1 MPEKYSGGRG
11 HFWDYW
17 EIIRRRL
24 SLVVSLAAII
34 WIGVIFFTLI
44 MPPVYQGQVK
54 IRLGLQKRE
63 ISPFSVPFPY
73 RESEP
78 VRYYQTQAEIIK
90 SNPVLMAV
98 INELKLDSRWFSGE
112 SEAREKTLKKLRNS
126 IRVTLEPTTSLLILS
141 ARAESPELA
150 AGVANAL
157 VREYKLQRLRAEK
170 GKHQEALV
178 ILRAELEKARRN
190 LIESESTLHAFQ
202 KEKGLSFHR
211 GEVID
216 KKQLSELYASYLKGR
231 IRRIAKEVEL
241 GELKKLS
248 PDKQIE
254 ALMVMTDNSNLKKLL
269 EKEADAEIELM
280 GLEEKYLAR
289 HPRVKEVKAE
299 IGEIKKKL
307 GEITSGLLSG
317 LETEYKKL
325 KAEEDAM
332 GRILGETKEEDT
344 LLDEKRNEYQ
354 RFSRQVETERE
365 VVLELQ
371 KRIREEMVL
380 ESLPKLDVEIVDWAR
395 VDKNPIRPKKFLNI
409 LLGLLAG
416 AGVGVGMAFFFD
428 YLDVSIRSVEEI
440 ERYLELPVLAV
451 IPKGTPLIYEEDLTS
466 PHLEPYRMLR
476 AGIELSQ
483 PKERFK
489 SVLLTSRGAGE
500 GKSTTL
506 INLGVCMARMGD
518 RVLLIDPDFRRPALH
533 TMLKVANEKGLVN
546 ILLDPRQ
553 ELSDIIQP
561 TSVPNL
567 SVIPIGSRQSRG
579 ISILNSMAIRD
590 LLGRLA
596 DDYDY
601 LLLDSPP
608 ILGVSDTLFLASAA
622 DRVLLVVEYQKYARS
637 TISQAKNLLIKEA
650 GVNWL
655 GTVLNKVVLGG
666 RARYSPYYYDYDFYR
681 QSGREG
687 ATE

>member
-1 MPEKYSGGRG
+1 MPEKYSTVRG

-17 EIIRRRL
+17 EVIRRRL
-24 SLVVSLAAII
+24 SLIISLAAII
-34 WIGVIFFTLI
+34 WIGVIIFTLI
-44 MPPVYQGQVK
+44 MSPVFQGQVK
-54 IRLGLQKRE
+54 IRLGMQKRE
-63 ISPFSVPFPY
+63 ITPFSVPFPY

-78 VRYYQTQAEIIK
+78 LRYYQTQAEIIR
-90 SNPVLMAV
+90 SNPVLMSV
-98 INELKLDSRWFSGE
+98 VEGLKLDSRWFST
-112 SEAREKTLKKLRNS
+112 EAEGRGKALKKLRNS
-126 IRVTLEPTTSLLILS
+126 IRVTLEPTTSLLIIS

-150 AGVANAL
+150 ASIANAV
-157 VREYKLQRLRAEK
+157 VREYKRQRLEAEK
-170 GKHQEALV
+170 GKHAEALV
-178 ILRAELEKARRN
+178 ILRNELEEARRN
-190 LIESESTLHAFQ
+190 LIESETTLQAFQ

-216 KKQLSELYASYLKGR
+216 KKQLSELYAGYLKGR

-241 GELKKLS
+241 EELNKLP

-254 ALMVMTDNSNLKKLL
+254 ALMVMTDNSNLKRLL
-269 EKEADAEIELM
+269 EKEADAEVELM
-280 GLEEKYLAR
+280 GLEEKYLAQ
-289 HPRVKEVKAE
+289 HPRVKEVKAR
-299 IGEIKKKL
+299 INEIKKKL
-307 GEITSGLLSG
+307 GQIASGLLSG

-325 KAEEDAM
+325 KAEEDTLA
-332 GRILGETKEEDT
+332 RVLGETKEEDT
-344 LLDEKRNEYQ
+344 LLDEKRNEYL
-354 RFSRQVETERE
+354 RLSRQMETDRE

-380 ESLPKLDVEIVDWAR
+380 ESLPKLDMEIVDWAR
-395 VDKNPIRPKKFLNI
+395 IDENPVRPKKFLNI
-409 LLGLLAG
+409 FLGLIAG

-451 IPKGTPLIYEEDLTS
+451 IPKGTPLIYNEDVTS

-476 AGIELSQ
+476 AGIELSRAS
-483 PKERFK
+483 ERFK
-489 SVLLTSRGAGE
+489 SVLVTSRGAGE

-518 RVLLIDPDFRRPALH
+518 RVLLIDPDFRRPTLH
-533 TMLKVANEKGLVN
+533 TMLKVSNKKGLVN
-546 ILLDPRQ
+546 ILLDPQQ
-553 ELSDIIQP
+553 EISDIIQP
-561 TSVPNL
+561 TGVTNL
-567 SVIPIGSRQSRG
+567 SVIPIGSRQSSG

-590 LLGRLA
+590 LLSRLA

-622 DRVLLVVEYQKYARS
+622 DRVLLVVEYQRYSRATIAQAR
-637 TISQAKNLLIKEA
+637 NLLNKETE
-650 GVNWL
+650 VSWL

-666 RARYSPYYYDYDFYR
+666 RTRYSPYYYDYDFYR
-681 QSGREG
+681 QFPEEG
-687 ATE
+687 EEA